1 MNEYKVGQVVRSKAG
16 RDKGQYMVVIEV
28 VDEQF
33 AMLSNGKLRK
43 VSNPKKKKVK
53 HLAKTN
59 HIATDI
65 RDKIL
70 NGKNVTNA
78 EIRKI
83 LESYHMPDGIG
94 DENREEV

>member
-1 MNEYKVGQVVRSKAG
+1 MNDITVGQVVRSLAG

-28 VDEQF
+28 VDDQF
-33 AMLSNGKLRK
+33 ICIANGKLRK
-43 VSNPKKKKVK
+43 VNNPKKKKVK

-59 HIATDI
+59 HIATEI

-70 NGKNVTNA
+70 DGKKISNA

>member
-1 MNEYKVGQVVRSKAG
+1 MNDFTVGQVVRSLAG

-28 VDEQF
+28 VDDQF
-33 AMLSNGKLRK
+33 ICIANGKLRK
-43 VSNPKKKKVK
+43 VNNPKKKKVK

-70 NGKNVTNA
+70 NGQKITNA

>member
-1 MNEYKVGQVVRSKAG
+1 MNEFKIGQVVRSTAG
-16 RDKGQYMVVIEV
+16 RDKGQFMVVIEV
-28 VDEQF
+28 VDDHF
-33 AMLSNGKLRK
+33 TSVSNGKLRK

-59 HIATDI
+59 HIAADI

-70 NGKNVTNA
+70 NGPMIPNA
-78 EIRKI
+78 ELRKI
-83 LESYHMPDGIG
+83 LESYHMPVGIG

>member
-1 MNEYKVGQVVRSKAG
+1 MNDFTVGQVVRSLAG

-28 VDEQF
+28 LDDQF
-33 AMLSNGKLRK
+33 VRIANGRLRK
-43 VSNPKKKKVK
+43 VNNPKKKKSK

-59 HIATDI
+59 HIATEI
-65 RDKIL
+65 RDKL
-70 NGKNVTNA
+70 LDGKKISNA

>member
-1 MNEYKVGQVVRSKAG
+1 MNDFTVGQVVRSLAG

-28 VDEQF
+28 VDDQF
-33 AMLSNGKLRK
+33 ICIANGKLRK
-43 VSNPKKKKVK
+43 VNNPKKKKVK

-59 HIATDI
+59 HIATEI

-70 NGKNVTNA
+70 DGKKISNA

>member
-1 MNEYKVGQVVRSKAG
+1 MNDFTVGQVVRSLAG

-28 VDEQF
+28 VDDQF
-33 AMLSNGKLRK
+33 IYIANGKLRK
-43 VSNPKKKKVK
+43 VNNPKKKKVK

-59 HIATDI
+59 HIATEI

-70 NGKNVTNA
+70 DGKKISNA

>member
-1 MNEYKVGQVVRSKAG
+1 MNEFKVGQVVRSIAG
-16 RDKGQYMVVIEV
+16 RDKGQFMVVIEV
-28 VDEQF
+28 VNDHF
-33 AMLSNGKLRK
+33 TTVSNGALRK

-70 NGKNVTNA
+70 NGTMITNA
-78 EIRKI
+78 ELRKI
-83 LESYHMPDGIG
+83 LESYHMPVGIG

>member
-1 MNEYKVGQVVRSKAG
+1 MNDFSVGQVVRSLAG
-16 RDKGQYMVVIEV
+16 RDKGQYLVVIEV
-28 VDEQF
+28 VDDQF
-33 AMLSNGKLRK
+33 ITVANGKLRK
-43 VSNPKKKKVK
+43 VNNPKKKKVK

-59 HIATDI
+59 HIATEI

-70 NGKNVTNA
+70 DGKKVSNA

>member
-43 VSNPKKKKVK
+43 VSNPKKRRSN
-53 HLAKTN
+53 TWRRR
-59 HIATDI
+59 IT
-65 RDKIL
+65 
-70 NGKNVTNA
+70 
-78 EIRKI
+78 
-83 LESYHMPDGIG
+83 
-94 DENREEV
+94 

>member
-1 MNEYKVGQVVRSKAG
+1 MNDFTVGQVVRSLAG

-28 VDEQF
+28 VDDQF
-33 AMLSNGKLRK
+33 ICIANGKLRK
-43 VSNPKKKKVK
+43 VNNPKKKKIK

-59 HIATDI
+59 HIATEI

-70 NGKNVTNA
+70 DGKKISNA

>member
-1 MNEYKVGQVVRSKAG
+1 MNDFTVGQVVRSLAG

-28 VDEQF
+28 VDDQF
-33 AMLSNGKLRK
+33 ICIANGKLRK
-43 VSNPKKKKVK
+43 VNNPKKKKVK

-59 HIATDI
+59 HIATEI
-65 RDKIL
+65 RDKL
-70 NGKNVTNA
+70 LDGKKISNA

>member
-1 MNEYKVGQVVRSKAG
+1 MNDFIVGQVVRSIAG
-16 RDKGQYMVVIEV
+16 RDKGQFMVVIEV
-28 VDEQF
+28 LDDQF
-33 AMLSNGKLRK
+33 TYVCNGKLRK
-43 VSNPKKKKVK
+43 VSNPKKKKIK

-70 NGKNVTNA
+70 DGKKISNA

-83 LESYHMPDGIG
+83 LESYHMPDGVG